1 MSKIARARGWQILR
15 DGGSQ
20 KEALRPDFNRSILV
34 DFQGAKIS
42 SDTGFLLLRE
52 MDERFDIIGP
62 MSDCLEDR
70 RSPVHT
76 RHSLVQM
83 IRQRVYQI
91 AAGYEDCNDADYLRI
106 DPALRLAIGKG
117 HKAGASQSM
126 LSRLENEVLGN
137 EAGLKALDGAL
148 RRSADA
154 LLGKQGKR
162 RLIIDV
168 DSTQDPAHGNQE
180 RVAYN
185 GHFGVSCFHPLF
197 AFTSEG
203 ACLGAKLRPGNVH
216 SADGTLGF
224 IHPIVERYRP
234 RFGLL
239 WLRGDA
245 AFSNPDIYEY
255 CEEKRIT
262 YFIRLP
268 RNQNLERLV
277 DPHLARPVGRPPR
290 IGSQVKVIDFH
301 YQAKSWNKP
310 RRVVCKLEWRQGEM
324 FPEVGFIVT
333 NSRLPRAK
341 VVKVYNGRG
350 DVENRIKEGKNT
362 LRWDKTSCHRFGA
375 NQARLKM
382 GALAYNLLHMLRQ
395 FYVKDE
401 GVRRSVEWL
410 IRRLIKVGARVSYHS
425 KRWCVHVASAFPLAH
440 YDRAVLGYG

>member
-1 MSKIARARGWQILR
+1 MLG

-20 KEALRPDFNRSILV
+20 KEVLRPDFNRSILV

-76 RHSLVQM
+76 RHSLTQM
-83 IRQRVYQI
+83 NRQRVYQI

-106 DPALRLAIGKG
+106 DPVLRLAIGKG
-117 HKAGASQSM
+117 HKLGASQSM

-148 RRSADA
+148 QRSTDA

-162 RLIIDV
+162 RLIVDV
-168 DSTQDPAHGNQE
+168 DSTEDPTHGCQE
-180 RVAYN
+180 NAAYN
-185 GHFGVSCFHPLF
+185 GHFGTNCYHPLF
-197 AFTSEG
+197 AFTSDG
-203 ACLGAKLRPGNVH
+203 VCLGAKLRPGNVH
-216 SADGTLGF
+216 SADGALAF

-234 RFGLL
+234 LFGLL

-245 AFSNPDIYEY
+245 AFASPDIYEY
-255 CEEKRIT
+255 CEEKRVT
-262 YFIRLP
+262 YFVRL
-268 RNQNLERLV
+268 RANAKLYEEV
-277 DPHLARPVGRPPR
+277 SPHMARPAGRPPR
-290 IGSQVKVIDFH
+290 SGRQVKVVDFH
-301 YQAKSWNKP
+301 YQAKSWTRP
-310 RRVVCKLEWRQGEM
+310 RRVVCKLEWGPNQLIPDM
-324 FPEVGFIVT
+324 NFIVT
-333 NSRLPRAK
+333 NSRLHRTK

-382 GALAYNLLHMLRQ
+382 GALAYNLLHMLRR
-395 FYVKDE
+395 FYLKGE

-410 IRRLIKVGARVSYHS
+410 IKRLIKIGARVSYHAR
-425 KRWCVHVASAFPLAH
+425 KWHVHVASAFPLAH
-440 YDRAVLGYG
+440 YYRAVPGYG